1 MTDSTNICDLPTNT
15 QPNITL
21 ETTDNITKST
31 MQPNVSEK
39 SHSPVQLSS
48 TDINKIV
55 EGIQSAS
62 TNNMTSLPTRDIPMN
77 QNNITNDPQVQPNF
91 VPKTNGGY
99 IEKIQDEQSLMYKQ
113 QQRQEN
119 DYNRLD
125 SLYDELQTPI
135 LICII
140 FFLFQL
146 PIVNKKMFYLLPSLF
161 IKDGTM
167 SIGGYIFKTILF
179 GSVYYVLYKMMNHIS
194 SF

>member
-1 MTDSTNICDLPTNT
+1 MADSTNICDLPTNT

-21 ETTDNITKST
+21 ETTDNTVQT
-31 MQPNVSEK
+31 AMQSNVPTNSQA
-39 SHSPVQLSS
+39 PVQLSS

-55 EGIQSAS
+55 EGIQTAS
-62 TNNMTSLPTRDIPMN
+62 TNNMTSLPTRDIPMS

-113 QQRQEN
+113 QQQQQT

-135 LICII
+135 LVSIL

-146 PIVNKKMFYLLPSLF
+146 PIINKKMYSLFPSLF

-167 SIGGYIFKTILF
+167 SIGGYMTKTLLF
-179 GSVYYVLYKMMNHIS
+179 GFLYYALHKVMNHIS
-194 SF
+194 SI

>member
-1 MTDSTNICDLPTNT
+1 MADSTNICDLPTNT

-21 ETTDNITKST
+21 ETTDNTVQT
-31 MQPNVSEK
+31 AMQSNVPTNPQAS
-39 SHSPVQLSS
+39 VQLSS

-55 EGIQSAS
+55 EGIQTASA
-62 TNNMTSLPTRDIPMN
+62 NNMTSLPTRDIPMS

-113 QQRQEN
+113 QQQQQT

-135 LICII
+135 LVSIL

-146 PIVNKKMFYLLPSLF
+146 PIINKKMYSLFPSLF

-167 SIGGYIFKTILF
+167 SIGGYMTKTLLF
-179 GSVYYVLYKMMNHIS
+179 GFLYYALHKVMNHIS
-194 SF
+194 SI

>member
-1 MTDSTNICDLPTNT
+1 MADSTNICDLPTNT

-21 ETTDNITKST
+21 ETTDNTVQT
-31 MQPNVSEK
+31 AMQSNVPTNSQA
-39 SHSPVQLSS
+39 PVQLSS

-55 EGIQSAS
+55 EGIQTAS
-62 TNNMTSLPTRDIPMN
+62 TNNMTSLPTRDIPMS

-91 VPKTNGGY
+91 VPKNNGGY

-113 QQRQEN
+113 QQQQQT

-135 LICII
+135 LVSIL

-146 PIVNKKMFYLLPSLF
+146 PVINKKIYSLFPSLF

-167 SIGGYIFKTILF
+167 SIGGYMTKTLLF
-179 GSVYYVLYKMMNHIS
+179 GFLYYALHKVMNHIS
-194 SF
+194 SI

>member
-1 MTDSTNICDLPTNT
+1 MADSTNICDLPTNT

-21 ETTDNITKST
+21 ETTDNTVQT
-31 MQPNVSEK
+31 AMQSNVPTNSQA
-39 SHSPVQLSS
+39 PVQLSS

-55 EGIQSAS
+55 EGIQTASA
-62 TNNMTSLPTRDIPMN
+62 NNMTSLPTRDIPMS

-99 IEKIQDEQSLMYKQ
+99 IEKIQDEQS
-113 QQRQEN
+113 

-135 LICII
+135 LVSIL

-146 PIVNKKMFYLLPSLF
+146 PIINKKMYSLFPSLF

-167 SIGGYIFKTILF
+167 SIGGYMTKTLLF
-179 GSVYYVLYKMMNHIS
+179 GFLYYALHKVMNHIS
-194 SF
+194 SI

>member
-1 MTDSTNICDLPTNT
+1 MADSTNICDLPTNT

-21 ETTDNITKST
+21 ETTDNTVQT
-31 MQPNVSEK
+31 AMQSNVPTNSQA
-39 SHSPVQLSS
+39 PVQLSS

-55 EGIQSAS
+55 EGIQTASA
-62 TNNMTSLPTRDIPMN
+62 NNMTSLPTRDIPMS

-113 QQRQEN
+113 QQQQQT

-135 LICII
+135 LVSIL
-140 FFLFQL
+140 FFLFQHL
-146 PIVNKKMFYLLPSLF
+146 CCNRSRELTPSTLQCVIALDVALF
-161 IKDGTM
+161 
-167 SIGGYIFKTILF
+167 LF
-179 GSVYYVLYKMMNHIS
+179 LVMAVQK
-194 SF
+194 